1 MEKQKGNKKKDIIS
15 YIIIILTVVIIR
27 LYIITPVR
35 VQGTSMD
42 TTLKQGEILL
52 LEKYDKNYERF
63 DIVVIKEG
71 NERIIKRIIGMPGE
85 SIKIIDGI
93 IYINGEKIED
103 EYASSLTN
111 DFSLEKF
118 ELETIPE
125 NTYFVLGDNRIV
137 SKDSR
142 ILGPIKK
149 ENIQGKAIYRIW
161 PFNKFGE
168 I

>member
-1 MEKQKGNKKKDIIS
+1 MEKQKENKKKDLIS
-15 YIIIILTVVIIR
+15 YIIIILAVVTIR
-27 LYIITPVR
+27 LFIITPVR

-52 LEKYDKNYERF
+52 LEKFDKNYKRF
-63 DIVVIKEG
+63 DIVVINTK
-71 NERIIKRIIGMPGE
+71 NERIIKRIIGMPSE

-103 EYASSLTN
+103 KYASSQTK
-111 DFSLEKF
+111 DFSLE
-118 ELETIPE
+118 ETIPE

-137 SKDSR
+137 SNDSR
-142 ILGPIKK
+142 YLGPIKK

-161 PFNKFGE
+161 PFKKFGE